1 VATLWRFDEGENR
14 WTGGANGIVKMLMH
28 RLLADNLLFIF
39 RDANGKLM
47 AYHPFTPDTQLV
59 KVADMAWEWRAAKD
73 YADDDEGFAEQFR
86 LSLQS
91 SWRASRFQHY
101 NTRSNRRNRGLA
113 DAAFNGPSSVT
124 ACTAVQHVS
133 VVDNAEVRNPFLA
146 VLPQHP
152 FGRVGSA
159 QASTNSFV
167 TTFPQPAAPG
177 SSPTPGTNLFAAY
190 KPAEAATVE
199 NEFVAAAQ
207 KAFGSY
213 SVARRQTF
221 VDAVVR
227 AAIHGPA
234 KNVKRPTSDDRSK
247 FDEAYRF
254 AALMTLRTWC
264 ESDVT
269 SEPVACCPAAQRLV
283 DNGGA
288 MEVVL
293 VAIACYDSVSH
304 AARNGWG
311 GSGVIDTLF
320 HSSKVG
326 CRVMTIIQKHVCPRA
341 IHEALGEDLHTSI
354 ATLVTLINSTSTL
367 RN

>member
-1 VATLWRFDEGENR
+1 VT
-14 WTGGANGIVKMLMH
+14 
-28 RLLADNLLFIF
+28 
-39 RDANGKLM
+39 
-47 AYHPFTPDTQLV
+47 
-59 KVADMAWEWRAAKD
+59 WEWRAEKD

-101 NTRSNRRNRGLA
+101 NTRSNRRNRRLA
-113 DAAFNGPSSVT
+113 DAAFNGPL
-124 ACTAVQHVS
+124 QHVS
-133 VVDNAEVRNPFLA
+133 VVDDAEVRNPFLA
-146 VLPQHP
+146 ASPQHP

-177 SSPTPGTNLFAAY
+177 SSPTPGSIPFPAY
-190 KPAEAATVE
+190 KPAEAATSGLFNPQFSPAPGTSALLSPPRVAVE
-199 NEFVAAAQ
+199 DGFFAAAQ
-207 KAFGSY
+207 KVFGSY

-221 VDAVVR
+221 VDAVLR

-234 KNVKRPTSDDRSK
+234 KNVKRLTKDDRSK
-247 FDEAYRF
+247 FDEEYRL
-254 AALMTLRTWC
+254 AALTALHTWC

-283 DNGGA
+283 DNGGV
-288 MEVVL
+288 MEVAL
-293 VAIACYDSVSH
+293 VAIASYDPVSH

-320 HSSKVG
+320 HSSKGG
-326 CRVMTIIQKHVCPRA
+326 CCVMTIIQKHVRPNA
-341 IHEALGEDLHTSI
+341 IHDALGEDLHTSI
-354 ATLVTLINSTSTL
+354 AALVTLVNAPSTL